1 MDKWLSV
8 LKLDFMSSEESATED
23 EEEIIIVRPLPW
35 RSTRYDTILRGVDD
49 IVRKE
54 KSPQARRQMKKR
66 VLGVASTRPKP
77 SSKDIPTWALATV

>member
-1 MDKWLSV
+1 M
-8 LKLDFMSSEESATED
+8 
-23 EEEIIIVRPLPW
+23 
-35 RSTRYDTILRGVDD
+35 RSIRYDIILRGVDD